1 VFNVLLLKES
11 ILIWEEKMTE
21 YQIFNLM
28 YVGFISNSMYF
39 VGMVLLTW
47 LGFRMANN
55 IFNSTDVNMAA
66 KVFTS
71 IYCVLVGIM
80 LFYTQQIGAAILETA
95 ANNLVAIEAASAE
108 RMSTYPNSPLSV
120 GGPVQTLFVLLVVVF
135 QLAIVWSK
143 K

>member
-1 VFNVLLLKES
+1 
-11 ILIWEEKMTE
+11 MTE

-71 IYCVLVGIM
+71 IYCILVGIM

-120 GGPVQTLFVLLVVVF
+120 GGPVQTFFVLLVVVF
-135 QLAIVWSK
+135 QLAIIWSK

>member
-1 VFNVLLLKES
+1 
-11 ILIWEEKMTE
+11 MTE

-95 ANNLVAIEAASAE
+95 ANNLVAIEAVSAE

-120 GGPVQTLFVLLVVVF
+120 GGPVQTFFVLLVVVF
-135 QLAIVWSK
+135 QLSIVWSK

>member
-1 VFNVLLLKES
+1 
-11 ILIWEEKMTE
+11 MTE

-55 IFNSTDVNMAA
+55 IFNSADANMAA

-95 ANNLVAIEAASAE
+95 ANSLASIEAASAE

-120 GGPVQTLFVLLVVVF
+120 GGPVQTFFVLLVVVF

>member
-1 VFNVLLLKES
+1 
-11 ILIWEEKMTE
+11 MTE

-120 GGPVQTLFVLLVVVF
+120 GGPVQTFFVLLVVVF
-135 QLAIVWSK
+135 QLAIVRSK

>member
-1 VFNVLLLKES
+1 
-11 ILIWEEKMTE
+11 MTE

-55 IFNSTDVNMAA
+55 IFNSTDANMAA

-120 GGPVQTLFVLLVVVF
+120 GGPVQTFFVLLVVVF
-135 QLAIVWSK
+135 QLAIVWGK

>member
-1 VFNVLLLKES
+1 VFYVLLLKKS

-71 IYCVLVGIM
+71 LYCVLVGVM

-95 ANNLVAIEAASAE
+95 ANNLASIEAASAE

-120 GGPVQTLFVLLVVVF
+120 GGPVQTFFVLLVVLF
-135 QLAIVWSK
+135 QLSIVWSK

>member
-1 VFNVLLLKES
+1 
-11 ILIWEEKMTE
+11 MTE

-28 YVGFISNSMYF
+28 YVGFISNAMYF

-55 IFNSTDVNMAA
+55 IFNSSDANMAA
-66 KVFTS
+66 KVFTL

-120 GGPVQTLFVLLVVVF
+120 GGPVQTFFVLLVVVF
-135 QLAIVWSK
+135 QLAIVWGK

>member
-1 VFNVLLLKES
+1 
-11 ILIWEEKMTE
+11 MTE

-120 GGPVQTLFVLLVVVF
+120 GGPVQTFFVLLVIVF

>member
-1 VFNVLLLKES
+1 
-11 ILIWEEKMTE
+11 MTE
-21 YQIFNLM
+21 YQVFNLM

-120 GGPVQTLFVLLVVVF
+120 GGPVQTFFVLLVVAF
-135 QLAIVWSK
+135 QLSIVWSK

>member
-1 VFNVLLLKES
+1 
-11 ILIWEEKMTE
+11 
-21 YQIFNLM
+21 
-28 YVGFISNSMYF
+28 
-39 VGMVLLTW
+39 
-47 LGFRMANN
+47 MANN

-71 IYCVLVGIM
+71 IYCILVGIM

-120 GGPVQTLFVLLVVVF
+120 GGPVQTFFVLLVVVF

>member
-1 VFNVLLLKES
+1 
-11 ILIWEEKMTE
+11 MTE

-39 VGMVLLTW
+39 VGLVLLTW

-55 IFNSTDVNMAA
+55 IYNSDANVAS

-71 IYCVLVGIM
+71 IYCVLVGVM

-95 ANNLVAIEAASAE
+95 ANTLVAIEASSGE
-108 RMSTYPNSPLSV
+108 RMSTYTNSPLSV
-120 GGPVQTLFVLLVVVF
+120 GGAVQTFFVLLVVVF
-135 QLAIVWSK
+135 QLAIIWGK